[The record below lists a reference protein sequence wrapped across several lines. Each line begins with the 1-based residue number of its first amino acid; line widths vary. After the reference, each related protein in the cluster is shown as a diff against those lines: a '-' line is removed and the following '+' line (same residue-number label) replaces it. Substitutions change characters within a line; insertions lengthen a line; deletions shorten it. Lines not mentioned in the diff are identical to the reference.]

1 MCKVNMLCTLMNRMG
16 GYMKIN
22 KAWYT
27 LFTLPLMLIF
37 VLVVI
42 VPFIIG
48 IGLSFVE
55 WDGLAKHAMTFVGF
69 RNYAE
74 VIKDERFLASALR
87 TTIYTVFSVFFVN
100 VVGLI
105 FALIVTTK
113 LKTANIARTMLFV
126 PYLIGGLI
134 LGYIWKSV
142 FSEYFLSIG
151 LGNWLTDNVKA
162 MVAMVIVTTWQMAGY
177 VMIVYITGL
186 LAISDD
192 VIEAAMVDGASYLQT
207 LFKVKLPL
215 LMPSITICLFLTL
228 SNCFKV
234 YDVNIALTGA
244 GPNYQSEMFSLNI
257 YNEIFDLSNFGYG
270 QAKAIIFF
278 LIIAI
283 ITLIQVSI
291 TKKREVSM

>member
-1 MCKVNMLCTLMNRMG
+1 
-16 GYMKIN
+16 MKIN

-37 VLVVI
+37 ALVVI

-55 WDGLAKHAMTFVGF
+55 WDGLAKHAMTFVGLK
-69 RNYAE
+69 NYTE
-74 VIKDERFLASALR
+74 VFADKRFLASALR

-100 VVGLI
+100 AVGLI

-151 LGNWLTDNVKA
+151 WGNWLTDNTKA
-162 MVAMVIVTTWQMAGY
+162 MIAMVIVTTWQMAGY

-186 LAISDD
+186 MAISDD
-192 VIEAAMVDGASYLQT
+192 VIEAAMVDGATYLQT
-207 LFKVKLPL
+207 FFKVKFPL

-234 YDVNIALTGA
+234 YDVNVALTGT

-257 YNEIFDLSNFGYG
+257 YNEIFDLSHFGYG

-278 LIIAI
+278 LIITV
-283 ITLIQVSI
+283 ITLVQVSI
-291 TKKREVSM
+291 TKKREVAM

>member
-1 MCKVNMLCTLMNRMG
+1 
-16 GYMKIN
+16 MKIR
-22 KAWYT
+22 KGWYA
-27 LFTLPLMLIF
+27 LFTFPLMFIF
-37 VLVVI
+37 FVVVI
-42 VPFIIG
+42 IPFAIG
-48 IGLSFVE
+48 IGFSFVE
-55 WDGLAKHAMTFVGF
+55 WDGLAKHAMSFVGF
-69 RNYAE
+69 DNYLRVFTDA
-74 VIKDERFLASALR
+74 RFFQSAGR
-87 TTIYTVFSVFFVN
+87 TTVYTLISVVFVN

-142 FSEYFLSIG
+142 FSEFFLSIDW
-151 LGNWLTDNVKA
+151 GNWLTDKTKA
-162 MVAMVIVTTWQMAGY
+162 MIAMIVVTTWQMAGY
-177 VMIVYITGL
+177 VMIVYITGIM
-186 LAISDD
+186 AIPDD
-192 VIEAAMVDGASYLQT
+192 VLEAANVDGASFLRT
-207 LFKVKLPL
+207 LFSVKFPL
-215 LMPSITICLFLTL
+215 LMPSFTICLFLTL

-278 LIIAI
+278 LIIAV
-283 ITLIQVSI
+283 ITMIQVSI
-291 TKKREVSM
+291 TKKREVAM

>member
-1 MCKVNMLCTLMNRMG
+1 
-16 GYMKIN
+16 MKIN

-27 LFTLPLMLIF
+27 VFTLPLMF
-37 VLVVI
+37 AFALVVI
-42 VPFIIG
+42 VPFVIG
-48 IGLSFVE
+48 IGMSFVE
-55 WDGLAKHAMTFVGF
+55 WDGLAKHAMTFVGGK
-69 RNYAE
+69 NY
-74 VIKDERFLASALR
+74 VDVFKDARFLASAGR
-87 TTIYTVFSVFFVN
+87 TTVYTLFSVLFVN
-100 VVGLI
+100 IVGLI
-105 FALIVTTK
+105 FALLVTTK
-113 LKTANIARTMLFV
+113 LKCANIARTMLFV

-142 FSEYFLSIG
+142 FSEFFLSIG
-151 LGNWLTDNVKA
+151 WGNWLTDNTKA
-162 MVAMVIVTTWQMAGY
+162 MIAMVIVTTWQMAGY
-177 VMIVYITGL
+177 VMIVYITGIM
-186 LAISDD
+186 AIPDD
-192 VIEAAMVDGASYLQT
+192 VIEAAAVDGATYFQT
-207 LFKVKLPL
+207 LFKVKFPL
-215 LMPSITICLFLTL
+215 LMPSFTICLFLTL

-278 LIIAI
+278 LIIAV

>member
-1 MCKVNMLCTLMNRMG
+1 
-16 GYMKIN
+16 MKIN
-22 KAWYT
+22 KGWYT
-27 LFTLPLMLIF
+27 LFTFPLMIIF
-37 VLVVI
+37 TLVVI
-42 VPFIIG
+42 VPFVIG
-48 IGLSFVE
+48 IGLSFTE
-55 WDGLAKHAMTFVGF
+55 WDGLAKHEMTFVGLS
-69 RNYAE
+69 NYVE
-74 VIKDERFLASALR
+74 VFKDQRFLTSAVR
-87 TTIYTVFSVFFVN
+87 TTVYTLCSVVIVN

-105 FALIVTTK
+105 FALLVTTK
-113 LKTANIARTMLFV
+113 LRVANVARTMLFV

-151 LGNWLTDNVKA
+151 FGNWLTDSTKA
-162 MVAMVIVTTWQMAGY
+162 MIAMIIVTTWQMAGY
-177 VMIVYITGL
+177 VMIVYITGIM
-186 LAISDD
+186 AIPDD

-207 LFKVKLPL
+207 LFRVKLPL

-278 LIIAI
+278 LIIAV

>member
-1 MCKVNMLCTLMNRMG
+1 
-16 GYMKIN
+16 MKKN
-22 KAWYT
+22 KGWYT
-27 LFTLPLMLIF
+27 LFTFPLMFIF
-37 VLVVI
+37 TIVVI
-42 VPFIIG
+42 VPFAIG

-69 RNYAE
+69 ENYAR
-74 VIKDERFLASALR
+74 VFTDARFLKSAGR
-87 TTIYTVFSVFFVN
+87 TTIFTLISVLSVN

-105 FALIVTTK
+105 FSLVVTTK

-142 FSEYFLSIG
+142 FSEFFLSIDW
-151 LGNWLTDNVKA
+151 GNWLTDNTKA
-162 MVAMVIVTTWQMAGY
+162 MAAMIIVTTWQMAGY
-177 VMIVYITGL
+177 VMIVYITGIM
-186 LAISDD
+186 AIPDD
-192 VIEAAMVDGASYLQT
+192 VLEAACVDGASFLQT
-207 LFKVKLPL
+207 LFKVKFPL
-215 LMPSITICLFLTL
+215 LMPSFTICLFLTL

-283 ITLIQVSI
+283 ITMFQVKI
-291 TKKREVSM
+291 TKSKEVSM

>member
-1 MCKVNMLCTLMNRMG
+1 
-16 GYMKIN
+16 MKSN
-22 KAWYT
+22 KGWYT
-27 LFTLPLMLIF
+27 LFTLPLMFIF
-37 VLVVI
+37 AVVVI
-42 VPFIIG
+42 VPFVIG

-55 WDGLAKHAMTFVGF
+55 WDGLSKHAMTFVGLQ
-69 RNYAE
+69 NYKA
-74 VIKDERFLASALR
+74 IASDSRFLHSALR
-87 TTIYTVFSVFFVN
+87 TTIYTLISVLSVN

-105 FALIVTTK
+105 FALLVTTK
-113 LKTANIARTMLFV
+113 LKCANLARTMLFV

-142 FSEYFLSIG
+142 FSEFFLSIDW
-151 LGNWLTDNVKA
+151 GNWLTDNVKA
-162 MVAMVIVTTWQMAGY
+162 MAAMIIVTTWQMAGY
-177 VMIVYITGL
+177 VMIVYITGIM
-186 LAISDD
+186 AIPDD
-192 VIEAAMVDGASYLQT
+192 VLEAAQVDGASFLQT
-207 LFKVKLPL
+207 LFKVKFPL
-215 LMPSITICLFLTL
+215 LMPSFTICLFLTL

-257 YNEIFDLSNFGYG
+257 YNEIFDLSHFGYG

-283 ITLIQVSI
+283 ITMIQVSI

>member
-1 MCKVNMLCTLMNRMG
+1 
-16 GYMKIN
+16 MK
-22 KAWYT
+22 KSKGWYA
-27 LFTLPLMLIF
+27 LFTLPLMITF
-37 VLVVI
+37 AIVVI
-42 VPFIIG
+42 VPFAIG

-69 RNYAE
+69 DNY
-74 VIKDERFLASALR
+74 IKVFSDERFLASAGR
-87 TTIYTVFSVFFVN
+87 TTIYTLISVLSVN

-105 FALIVTTK
+105 FALVVTTK

-142 FSEYFLSIG
+142 FSEYFLSIDW
-151 LGNWLTDNVKA
+151 GNWLTDKTKA
-162 MVAMVIVTTWQMAGY
+162 MVAMIVVTTWQMAGY
-177 VMIVYITGL
+177 VMIVYITGIM
-186 LAISDD
+186 AIPDD
-192 VIEAAMVDGASYLQT
+192 VLEAADVDGATFMQT
-207 LFKVKLPL
+207 LFRVKFPL
-215 LMPSITICLFLTL
+215 LMPSFTICLFLTL

-283 ITLIQVSI
+283 ITLFQVRI
-291 TKKREVSM
+291 TKSKEVSM

>member
-1 MCKVNMLCTLMNRMG
+1 
-16 GYMKIN
+16 MKIN
-22 KAWYT
+22 KGWYT
-27 LFTLPLMLIF
+27 LFTFPLMFIF
-37 VLVVI
+37 AIVVI
-42 VPFIIG
+42 VPFAIG

-69 RNYAE
+69 ENYINVFGDA
-74 VIKDERFLASALR
+74 RFLQSAGR
-87 TTIYTVFSVFFVN
+87 TTIFTLISVLCVN

-105 FALIVTTK
+105 FALVVTTK

-142 FSEYFLSIG
+142 FSEFFLSIDW
-151 LGNWLTDNVKA
+151 GNWLTDRNKA
-162 MVAMVIVTTWQMAGY
+162 MAAMIIVTTWQMAGY
-177 VMIVYITGL
+177 VMIVYITGIM
-186 LAISDD
+186 AIPDD
-192 VIEAAMVDGASYLQT
+192 VLEAASVDGASFFQT
-207 LFKVKLPL
+207 LFKVKFPL
-215 LMPSITICLFLTL
+215 LMPSFTICLFLTL

-257 YNEIFDLSNFGYG
+257 YNEIFDQSNFGYG

-283 ITLIQVSI
+283 ITMFQVKI
-291 TKKREVSM
+291 TKSKEVSM

>member
-1 MCKVNMLCTLMNRMG
+1 MRK
-16 GYMKIN
+16 N
-22 KAWYT
+22 KGWYA
-27 LFTLPLMLIF
+27 LFTLPLMITF
-37 VLVVI
+37 AIVVI
-42 VPFIIG
+42 VPFAIG

-55 WDGLAKHAMTFVGF
+55 WDGLAKHAMTFVGVD
-69 RNYAE
+69 NY
-74 VIKDERFLASALR
+74 VRVFKDARFLQSAGR
-87 TTIYTVFSVFFVN
+87 TTVYTLISVLSVN

-105 FALIVTTK
+105 FALVVTTK

-142 FSEYFLSIG
+142 FSEFFLSIEW
-151 LGNWLTDNVKA
+151 GNWLTDKTKA
-162 MVAMVIVTTWQMAGY
+162 MVAMIVVTTWQMAGY
-177 VMIVYITGL
+177 VMIVYITGIM
-186 LAISDD
+186 AIPDD
-192 VIEAAMVDGASYLQT
+192 VLEAANVDGANFLQT
-207 LFKVKLPL
+207 LFLVKFPL
-215 LMPSITICLFLTL
+215 LMPSFTICLFLTL

-283 ITLIQVSI
+283 VTMFQVKI
-291 TKKREVSM
+291 TKSREVSM